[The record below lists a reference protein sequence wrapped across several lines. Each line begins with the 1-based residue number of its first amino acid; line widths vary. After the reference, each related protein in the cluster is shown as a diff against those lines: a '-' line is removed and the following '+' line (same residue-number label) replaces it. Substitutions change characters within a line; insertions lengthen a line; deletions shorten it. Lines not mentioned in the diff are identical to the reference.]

1 MDPVQGK
8 GSWLMKDCFGVHLGW
23 FGEDNF
29 SDVSAR
35 RKCYECED
43 FEACSRMMLV
53 RTINGLRLEMRA
65 GVRGLRNSLGGSHS
79 EFPFG

>member
-1 MDPVQGK
+1 
-8 GSWLMKDCFGVHLGW
+8 MKDCFGVHLGW

-29 SDVSAR
+29 SNVADR
-35 RKCYECED
+35 QRCYECSD
-43 FEACSRMMLV
+43 FEACYKMM
-53 RTINGLRLEMRA
+53 TIRVLNGLRLEIRS

>member
-1 MDPVQGK
+1 
-8 GSWLMKDCFGVHLGW
+8 MKDCFGVHLGW

-29 SDVSAR
+29 SDVESR

-43 FEACSRMMLV
+43 FDACSKMMVVRM
-53 RTINGLRLEMRA
+53 INGLRIEMRT
-65 GVRGLRNSLGGSHS
+65 GVRNLRNSLGGSHS

>member
-1 MDPVQGK
+1 
-8 GSWLMKDCFGVHLGW
+8 MKDCFGVHLGW

-29 SDVSAR
+29 SDIAAR
-35 RKCYECED
+35 RKCFECED
-43 FEACSRMMLV
+43 YDACCKMMLV
-53 RTINGLRLEMRA
+53 RSINGLRLEMRS

>member
-1 MDPVQGK
+1 
-8 GSWLMKDCFGVHLGW
+8 MKECFGVHFGW

-29 SDVSAR
+29 SDVAAR
-35 RKCYECED
+35 GRCYKCED
-43 FEACSRMMLV
+43 YDECWRMMVV
-53 RTINGLRLEMRA
+53 RMINGVRLEIRS

>member
-1 MDPVQGK
+1 
-8 GSWLMKDCFGVHLGW
+8 MKECFGTHLGW

-29 SDVSAR
+29 SDVQAR
-35 RKCYECED
+35 LKCYECED
-43 FEACSRMMLV
+43 YDACWKMMLV
-53 RTINGLRLEMRA
+53 RMVNSLRLEMRS

>member
-1 MDPVQGK
+1 
-8 GSWLMKDCFGVHLGW
+8 MKDCFGVHLGW

-29 SDVSAR
+29 SDVESR

-43 FEACSRMMLV
+43 YEACWKMM
-53 RTINGLRLEMRA
+53 TIRSLNGLKLEIRS

>member
-1 MDPVQGK
+1 
-8 GSWLMKDCFGVHLGW
+8 
-23 FGEDNF
+23 
-29 SDVSAR
+29 
-35 RKCYECED
+35 
-43 FEACSRMMLV
+43 MMLV